1 MANQARGYT
10 RNKGKVLLVGLF
22 VLLFLWSPVNQLY
35 LHLWMTLDKTC
46 NPLHGNICP
55 LLRIEAGEE
64 QDGPAIRLNI
74 PLVGSELLYVYWSR
88 RKNSIRSNSPYTG

>member
-46 NPLHGNICP
+46 NPLHGNICA
-55 LLRIEAGEE
+55 LLRIEPGEE
-64 QDGPAIRLNI
+64 QDGPSFRLKM
-74 PLVGSELLYVYWSR
+74 PLVGSELLYVYWSW
-88 RKNSIRSNSPYTG
+88 RKKSICANGAHTR